1 MELST
6 RYEPQATEAKWY
18 PLWNDA
24 GCFGADANSSRP
36 PYCIVIPP
44 PNITG
49 ILHMGH
55 ALNNTLQDALIRWRR
70 MAGDNAL
77 WVPGTDHAGIA
88 TQNVVERSLL
98 AQGSSRH
105 SLGREA
111 FLEQVWQWRD
121 KHGDI
126 IVNQLKRMGCSCDWT
141 RERFTLDEGLTRAV
155 RTTFSRLYR
164 DGLIYRGNYLVN
176 WCVRCGT
183 TLADDEVEY
192 TDKQG
197 KLWHMRYPIEGL
209 PGEFAVVATT
219 RPETMLGDT
228 AVAVNPADDRYK
240 HLIGR
245 HVLLPL
251 VNRRI
256 PIIADDF
263 VDREFGTG
271 MVKITPAH
279 DPNDYQAGKRHGL
292 EEINVLTPDGHI
304 NENGAAFEGL
314 ERYAARKAVV
324 AELEKLGLMEKIESH
339 PQRVGEC
346 YRCHTAVEP
355 YISLQWF
362 VKMAPLAAP
371 ARKAVE
377 DGRVHFHPEGR
388 VNDYYRWLDGLRDW
402 AISRQLWWGH
412 QIPAFYD
419 DEGNVHVPD
428 TDEEYEQ
435 MRADAR
441 DGKLRQDPD
450 VLDTWFSSALWPFS
464 TLGWPDEQSAD
475 LKAFYPTSVLI
486 TAKDI
491 IFFWVAR
498 MIMMGLKFM
507 DDVPFREVYI
517 HGLVRDA
524 HGQKMS
530 KSKGNVLD
538 PIDLI
543 DGIDLE
549 PLVTKRTSGLMQP
562 EMAKKIEKQTRAE
575 FPDGIKPYGTD
586 ALRFTFAA
594 LASTGRDIN
603 FDTGRIEGYRNFCNK
618 LWNAARYVLM
628 NTEDKDCGQS
638 GGACELSL
646 ADRWILSRLQRTVA
660 TVNEAVAGYRFDLAA
675 QAIYDFTWNEYCDWY
690 LELSKPVLTSGE
702 ASEAQE
708 RGTRQTLVRALE
720 TLLRLAHPIMPY
732 ITEEIWQRVAP
743 LAGVTGATVMRQ
755 PYPQAGDIALDAAAE
770 VEMQWVM
777 DFIVGVRKIRSGM
790 NIAPSKAL
798 PVLLHNGSAEDQARL
813 ERNAL
818 FLQRLARTESITWL
832 NAGDNAP
839 ESATSLVGEMQLL
852 VPMAGLIDKEA
863 ELARLAKE
871 MGKLEKDIERVQA
884 KLSNEAFTA
893 KAPAELVE
901 KERTRLAEVQTAL
914 AQLGEQ
920 QARIARL

>member
-498 MIMMGLKFM
+498 MIMMGLHLR
-507 DDVPFREVYI
+507 DEVPFHDVYFNPI
-517 HGLVRDA
+517 VADEHGK
-524 HGQKMS
+524 KMS
-530 KSKGNVLD
+530 KSKGNAID
-538 PIDLI
+538 PL
-543 DGIDLE
+543 
-549 PLVTKRTSGLMQP
+549 TLM
-562 EMAKKIEKQTRAE
+562 EE
-575 FPDGIKPYGTD
+575 YGTD
-586 ALRFTFAA
+586 ALRFTLCAY
-594 LASTGRDIN
+594 ASRDQHIAFN
-603 FDTGRIEGYRNFCNK
+603 VKECEGYRNFMNK
-618 LWNAARYVLM
+618 LWNASRFIFSNLEGLTAEDLAAAAPADPAARAAMPL
-628 NTEDKDCGQS
+628 E
-638 GGACELSL
+638 
-646 ADRWILSRLQRTVA
+646 DRWILSRYAHTVQA
-660 TVNEAVAGYRFDLAA
+660 VNEALTGFDFDIAVK
-675 QAIYDFTWNEYCDWY
+675 AIYDFFWKDFCDY
-690 LELSKPVLTSGE
+690 HIELTKSRLYGATNDPSPEATARSKSAQAMLVVILE
-702 ASEAQE
+702 
-708 RGTRQTLVRALE
+708 GT
-720 TLLRLAHPIMPY
+720 LRLLHPVCPF
-732 ITEEIWQRVAP
+732 ITEEIWNALRDTLPQGFAQEAP
-743 LAGVTGATVMRQ
+743 TGQTLGAESAKAFSSTFLMTA
-755 PYPQAGDIALDAAAE
+755 PWPTFDPQSYIDEAAE
-770 VEMQWVM
+770 TQLELLQEVIYTIRNIRGEMKMGPGIAATIRMAAPDQPTLEALRRDTAFFHALTNLKTLEMDMEGAVSSPAFAATGMARGVMIYVE
-777 DFIVGVRKIRSGM
+777 
-790 NIAPSKAL
+790 L
-798 PVLLHNGSAEDQARL
+798 PEEMKQQECQRL
-813 ERNAL
+813 E
-818 FLQRLARTESITWL
+818 
-832 NAGDNAP
+832 
-839 ESATSLVGEMQLL
+839 
-852 VPMAGLIDKEA
+852 KEV
-863 ELARLAKE
+863 ARLAGE
-871 MGKLEKDIERVQA
+871 VTRLGA
-884 KLSNEAFTA
+884 KLSNESFTA
-893 KAPAELVE
+893 KAPAAVVE
-901 KERTRLAEVQTAL
+901 KEREKLFTLQEEHDTITKKLAL
-914 AQLGEQ
+914 LGND
-920 QARIARL
+920 